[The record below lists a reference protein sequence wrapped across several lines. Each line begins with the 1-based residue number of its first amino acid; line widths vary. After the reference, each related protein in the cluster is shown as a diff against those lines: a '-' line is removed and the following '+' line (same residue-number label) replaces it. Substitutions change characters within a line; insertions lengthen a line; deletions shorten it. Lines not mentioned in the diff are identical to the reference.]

1 MMTVTGRGPDPG
13 AGRRDAELLSAVDG
27 GDLSALRVVYDR
39 HAALAYGLALRLT
52 DGPADRAEAVVE
64 SAFLRLW
71 RTAGESGPSGSV
83 RSRVIAL
90 VVDEARAD
98 ASVPGAFAQPSA
110 TASPARRDR
119 GAWVA
124 EAATGR

>member
-1 MMTVTGRGPDPG
+1 MTVAGRRPDPG
-13 AGRRDAELLSAVDG
+13 ADTRDAELLSAVVG
-27 GDLSALRVVYDR
+27 GDLTALRALYDR

-52 DGPADRAEAVVE
+52 DGQADRAGAVVE

-71 RTAGESGPSGSV
+71 RTAHESGPSGSV

-90 VVDEARAD
+90 VVGEARAH
-98 ASVPGAFAQPSA
+98 ASVPAAFAQPSG
-110 TASPARRDR
+110 TSSPAGRDR

-124 EAATGR
+124 EAVLGR